1 MKLSIITINYK
12 KPQLTARCMASLYK
26 EYKTF
31 FENNEFEL
39 IIVDNASGDDS
50 VNLLNKEIVKNSY
63 KNMSVVAHTENN
75 GFGGGNNF
83 GVAHATGD
91 YMLFLNNDTVVGKG
105 LNNML
110 FHLVDHPEIGILG
123 GQLKNMD
130 GSLQSSVG
138 QFYFLPYVF
147 LLMLGME
154 RFEFLETSPDEIT
167 KVDWVKGACMM
178 MRKDLFNT
186 LKGFDE
192 KIFMYTEDMELCYRA
207 HLIGKDSYF
216 FPQIDIRHEDQG
228 SSSRAF
234 AIVQIYKGI
243 IYFYKKHR
251 SFLELQI
258 VKLLLLTKASLLL
271 LYGRLAKNE
280 YFVTTYEK
288 ALSATR

>member
-12 KPQLTARCMASLYK
+12 KPQLTARCMESLYK

-31 FENNEFEL
+31 FANNEFEL

-50 VNLLNKEIVKNSY
+50 VNTLNKEIVKNKY
-63 KNMSVVAHTENN
+63 KNMSVVAHKDNN

-91 YMLFLNNDTVVGKG
+91 YVLFLNNDTVVGKG

-110 FHLVDHPEIGILG
+110 FHLVDHPEVGILG

-130 GSLQSSVG
+130 GSPQASFDS
-138 QFYFLPYVF
+138 FYFLPQVV
-147 LLMLGME
+147 LLLLGAQ
-154 RFEFLETSPDEIT
+154 RFSAEEVDRDEIS
-167 KVDWVKGACMM
+167 KVDWVKGACLM
-178 MRKDLFNT
+178 MRKELFDT

-207 HLIGKDSYF
+207 HLIGADTYF
-216 FPQIDIRHEDQG
+216 FPQVDIRHEDQG
-228 SSSRAF
+228 SSSRTF

-243 IYFYKKHR
+243 VYFYKKHR

-258 VKLLLLTKASLLL
+258 VKLLLQTKASVLL
-271 LYGRLAKNE
+271 LYGRLTNSE
-280 YFVTTYEK
+280 YFVATYEK
-288 ALSATR
+288 ALSAIR